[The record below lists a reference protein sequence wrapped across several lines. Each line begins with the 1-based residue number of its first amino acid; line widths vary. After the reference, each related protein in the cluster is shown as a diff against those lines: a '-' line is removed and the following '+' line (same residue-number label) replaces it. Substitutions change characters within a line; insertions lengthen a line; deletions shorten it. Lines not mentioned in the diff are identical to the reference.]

1 MRNPFHYNLLLAV
14 GWCALMGRLTVADLV
29 VGFVLGGIALS
40 ISSPMFGRMRYY
52 DRVFNLTRLLLYF
65 MRVFLASCAR
75 VAWDVLTPVHKARP
89 AIVAIP
95 LSVTDPIQIVTLA
108 NLISLT
114 PGSLSLDVSPDHKT
128 LYVHCMFVDDPDEV
142 RRDVKSGLEWRVME
156 ALQ

>member
-14 GWCALMGRLTVADLV
+14 GWCALMGRLTVADLA
-29 VGFVLGGIALS
+29 VGFVIGGIALS

-52 DRVFNLTRLLLYF
+52 DRVYDLTRLLFYF
-65 MRVFLASCAR
+65 MRVFIASCVR
-75 VAWDVLTPVHKARP
+75 VAWDVLRPVHKARP

-128 LYVHCMFVDDPDEV
+128 LYVHVMFVDDPDEV
-142 RRDVKSGLEWRVME
+142 RREVKSGLERRVME